1 MTIIKQKSVTT
12 KSHAQNLRNYIN
24 DPKALLRSFQNI
36 RTPARWSFEMA
47 RTREMFGHNKPARS
61 GSKNTIEYHQ
71 ILAFLPDECDMN
83 GGKMTPELCMKYAQ
97 EYARKRYPN
106 AQIAFALH
114 KEHCRADKTYRYAV
128 HMAVNRSDLSTGN
141 RLDEGLSRTAKRDRA
156 EFVRGMDEHW
166 ELKQV
171 EKGKQNSKMHAR
183 QPDRIGAEKKI
194 IDRAEKHG
202 IAPED
207 ASYKYNLRELCR
219 GMKKRAA
226 SMDEYRKL
234 LADWGVETEI
244 KDGKLYATDTDNNTY
259 SFRVSRLD
267 KALEENLLEQAF
279 ARNAENAGMTRI
291 EAEIQTAAQELAD
304 HAAQRENYLR
314 KVAECYQDY
323 RKHAEEQKGSAL
335 EDIPPLLLPRIPESL
350 SHDAEVRRKVLTV
363 IRQGDAVRKQFASG
377 TPLTNGQKS
386 QPPQQNTV
394 RQKPSQERTA
404 PPNRDVR

>member
-183 QPDRIGAEKKI
+183 QPDRIGA
-194 IDRAEKHG
+194 
-202 IAPED
+202 
-207 ASYKYNLRELCR
+207 
-219 GMKKRAA
+219 
-226 SMDEYRKL
+226 
-234 LADWGVETEI
+234 V
-244 KDGKLYATDTDNNTY
+244 
-259 SFRVSRLD
+259 
-267 KALEENLLEQAF
+267 KA
-279 ARNAENAGMTRI
+279 
-291 EAEIQTAAQELAD
+291 
-304 HAAQRENYLR
+304 
-314 KVAECYQDY
+314 
-323 RKHAEEQKGSAL
+323 
-335 EDIPPLLLPRIPESL
+335 
-350 SHDAEVRRKVLTV
+350 DAE
-363 IRQGDAVRKQFASG
+363 S
-377 TPLTNGQKS
+377 N
-386 QPPQQNTV
+386 
-394 RQKPSQERTA
+394 
-404 PPNRDVR
+404 

>member
-1 MTIIKQKSVTT
+1 MTIIKQKAVTS
-12 KSHAQNLRNYIN
+12 KGHAKNLRDYIN

-47 RTREMFGHNKPARS
+47 RTREAFGHNRPARS

-83 GGKMTPELCMKYAQ
+83 GGKMTPELCMKYAK
-97 EYARKRYPN
+97 EYALSRYPSF
-106 AQIAFALH
+106 QVAFALH

-141 RLDEGLSRTAKRDRA
+141 RLDEGLSKKAKRGRA
-156 EFVRGMDEHW
+156 EFVRGMDERW
-166 ELKQV
+166 GLKQV
-171 EKGKQNSKMHAR
+171 EKGKPNSKIHAR
-183 QPDRIGAEKKI
+183 QPDRIGAEKEI
-194 IDRAEKHG
+194 IDRAAKRG

-234 LADWGVETEI
+234 LAEWGVETEI

-267 KALEENLLEQAF
+267 KALEENLLERAF
-279 ARNAENAGMTRI
+279 ARNAESAGMIRM
-291 EAEIQTAAQELAD
+291 EAEIQAAAQGLAD
-304 HAAQRENYLR
+304 HAAQREEYLR
-314 KVAECYQDY
+314 MVAECYQDY
-323 RKHAEEQKGSAL
+323 RKRTEEQKGSAL
-335 EDIPPLLLPRIPESL
+335 EDVPPLRLPRIPESL
-350 SHDAEVRRKVLTV
+350 SRDAEVRRQVLAV
-363 IRQGDAVRKQFASG
+363 IRKGDAVRKKFASG
-377 TPLTNGQKS
+377 TPLVSGRK
-386 QPPQQNTV
+386 PQQQQQSTTR
-394 RQKPSQERTA
+394 RQHGHEA
-404 PPNRDVR
+404 PQYKKTR